1 MVRPL
6 SAAELLQA
14 WEEGSALSPLERP
27 LALLAQA
34 CPEATRAEL
43 SGLSIGER
51 DARLLTLRELTFGRQ
66 LTAVAGCPECAQR
79 LELKMAVSDIT
90 IAPPADQEELLE
102 VELDGYQVSFRLPT
116 SADLIAIAGRGDSGA
131 SGSELLA
138 ACIVSASY
146 RGRCRSAGKLPGKV
160 VEQITAEM
168 ARADPQAEVKLNL
181 CCPACRHQWH
191 ALFDIASYLWIEL
204 EAWAHRTLQQVH
216 LLASAYGWSEA
227 EILAISP
234 RRRQL
239 YLNWT

>member
-6 SAAELLQA
+6 SAAELLQV

-51 DARLLTLRELTFGRQ
+51 DARLLDLRELTFGRQ
-66 LTAVAGCPECAQR
+66 LTAVAGCPECDQR
-79 LELKMAVSDIT
+79 LELKLAVSDIIVPRPT
-90 IAPPADQEELLE
+90 DTDGVLSIEIE
-102 VELDGYQVSFRLPT
+102 GYQISFRLPT
-116 SADLIAIAGRGDSGA
+116 SADLIAIAGQADSDA
-131 SGSELLA
+131 KGSQLLA
-138 ACIVSASY
+138 ACIVSARF
-146 RGRCRSAGKLPGKV
+146 RGRRRSAGKLPKKV
-160 VEQITAEM
+160 LERIVAEM
-168 ARADPQAEVKLNL
+168 AWADPQAEVMLNL
-181 CCPACRHQWH
+181 SCPTCRHHWQ
-191 ALFDIASYLWIEL
+191 AQFDIASYLWTEL

-216 LLASAYGWSEA
+216 MLASAYGWSEA